1 MCCLI
6 PGAGLRPLLFPR
18 MLRRLAVWRT
28 AAAAGRERPGARS
41 ADRCEAVNR
50 QAERLLDGYGDRI
63 LRLAYSYLH
72 NREDAEEILQDT
84 LVQFLKTAPVLENP
98 EHEKAWLLRVAA
110 NLSKNRLKYNALRR
124 TDQLAEELVSEDRE
138 DLSFVWEAVK
148 ALPLAYREAIHLFYQ
163 EGYSTG
169 EIAGLLGQK
178 ETTVRSRLARGRE
191 KLKAILGEA
200 YDFDEK
206 V

>member
-1 MCCLI
+1 MQWTVDEV
-6 PGAGLRPLLFPR
+6 F
-18 MLRRLAVWRT
+18 
-28 AAAAGRERPGARS
+28 AR
-41 ADRCEAVNR
+41 
-50 QAERLLDGYGDRI
+50 YGDRI
-63 LRLAYSYLH
+63 FAAAFSVCR
-72 NREDAEEILQDT
+72 NRADADDVVQDT
-84 LVQFLKTAPVLENP
+84 LVRYYTHPREFDSEDHL
-98 EHEKAWLLRVAA
+98 KAWLLRVAA

-148 ALPLAYREAIHLFYQ
+148 ALPLAYREVIHLFYQ

-169 EIAGLLGQK
+169 EIAGLLGQR
-178 ETTVRSRLARGRE
+178 EATIRSRLARGRE